1 MASEPVPLNGLARRL
16 VEENI
21 IPTDTALNASEEAN
35 KNGVPFVSYLVQNG
49 HAEARTIAASAA
61 GVQVCELL
69 PMMSRLAHRYAIIR
83 STYHKSGLHG
93 AGVHYNMTGMDYLP
107 RKGEPQVSRLDP
119 PCIGGAVRQLRG
131 DRNV

>member
-61 GVQVCELL
+61 EEFGVPFMDLAAFDLEAL
-69 PMMSRLAHRYAIIR
+69 PKLS
-83 STYHKSGLHG
+83 HG
-93 AGVHYNMTGMDYLP
+93 DVGG
-107 RKGEPQVSRLDP
+107 KGPNDGERQHVTEVSRRMRSKNTGS
-119 PCIGGAVRQLRG
+119 GGI
-131 DRNV
+131 